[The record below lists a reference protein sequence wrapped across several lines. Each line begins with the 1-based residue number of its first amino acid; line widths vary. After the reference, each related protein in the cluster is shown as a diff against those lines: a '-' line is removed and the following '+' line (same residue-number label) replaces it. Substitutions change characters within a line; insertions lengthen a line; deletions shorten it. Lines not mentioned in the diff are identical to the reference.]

1 MRKVGSPAT
10 GLSGLPIPPSLLYP
24 FERSLVSNIH
34 QKYLGLQ
41 FFPSNYN
48 VHFQILPFNRFSN
61 LGSRDSKK
69 VRLTLTL
76 DVEDIEYDNEGC
88 KLRVKGR
95 NIEENEFVKMGA
107 YHTIDI
113 EPNRKFTLAKTE
125 WDTVALERVEVATD
139 PSKTA
144 DVAAIT
150 MQEGTNNFFH
160 ETDQVLLKKLLSYI

>member
-1 MRKVGSPAT
+1 M
-10 GLSGLPIPPSLLYP
+10 
-24 FERSLVSNIH
+24 
-34 QKYLGLQ
+34 
-41 FFPSNYN
+41 
-48 VHFQILPFNRFSN
+48 
-61 LGSRDSKK
+61 
-69 VRLTLTL
+69 TL

-160 ETDQVLLKKLLSYI
+160 EFFKNYLVLLHLICVSHPLET

>member
-1 MRKVGSPAT
+1 M
-10 GLSGLPIPPSLLYP
+10 
-24 FERSLVSNIH
+24 
-34 QKYLGLQ
+34 
-41 FFPSNYN
+41 
-48 VHFQILPFNRFSN
+48 
-61 LGSRDSKK
+61 
-69 VRLTLTL
+69 TL

-150 MQEGTNNFFH
+150 MQEGTNIFSCDS
-160 ETDQVLLKKLLSYI
+160 TDKVLLKLLSFVTFHLQVVSHKKLMINSEIFRFGLLSLDFWQFDSYSC